1 MFGNEDKAL
10 RNNTA
15 IITCSHSF
23 LSFEVIKWL
32 FYHLLF
38 RWILC
43 KKQLL
48 TTRLECPFPQRRNK
62 LFLVMSASFALIRM
76 WVSPLS
82 CSLQSVKLEVWLF
95 WILTSLHMYIL
106 SSSHSSW
113 WPTYFSMPGFPGIW
127 IQHKKLEQL
136 GGYIKKNQGFL

>member
-10 RNNTA
+10 RNNTV

-95 WILTSLHMYIL
+95 FICAYCLAAIPLGGPLTSVCQVFQRFGFNTRNL
-106 SSSHSSW
+106 SNW
-113 WPTYFSMPGFPGIW
+113 GAN
-127 IQHKKLEQL
+127 
-136 GGYIKKNQGFL
+136 IKKKIKAFCR